1 MTLEKYAFQYGEKLK
16 NNSHASN
23 NYTTFQNVHL
33 HVKYVK
39 PGGTLSEKAR
49 LFQFPNASFNLS
61 PDTLSNTSGTVVVVM
76 WYKTLHSFMT
86 NTTFKDSSNAKVD
99 SEIIIA
105 SVRPE
110 PSKIPFKEPVRIS
123 WNSTELVIKVI
134 IIFALTLLIR
144 EA

>member
-1 MTLEKYAFQYGEKLK
+1 MSGE
-16 NNSHASN
+16 
-23 NYTTFQNVHL
+23 
-33 HVKYVK
+33 
-39 PGGTLSEKAR
+39 ER

-61 PDTLSNTSGTVVVVM
+61 PDALSNISGTVVVVM

-86 NTTFKDSSNAKVD
+86 NTTFKDSSNAKVN

-110 PSKIPFKEPVRIS
+110 PRREWFKEPVRIS